1 MHPSSLIPLA
11 ALLVSAAFAAV
22 SLAWDSERRATRS
35 MGAIFGCTG
44 AWALIELLAAGET
57 DPSRALVW
65 LRWMH
70 LPLLLIGPSV
80 LWVMREISPRPPPQL
95 MRTVRLGALVAVALG
110 CFAAGHPKGLEGVVS
125 TPFGWMPVY
134 GAFSVWLIPLGT
146 LLPFYGAVSARLNAA
161 GEVRSDRDR
170 AQAMGLAVSISI
182 GIAALTEYLL
192 PLAGVPS
199 PRLGALATAL
209 CSAVLWLRALY
220 LSDDLSLTPQGI
232 SRAVLARLHDGVLLV
247 DPEGRI
253 LSTNQRF
260 LEMVDEPHGAIISSR
275 VADWLDVEASRLRAG
290 LEDSP
295 CFLRRREGAVLAVSL
310 SASVAHNGSGDRVG
324 TVLVVR
330 DRREIEALRARLVE
344 SGRLAAVGELAA
356 GIAHEVNNPIA
367 FIRSDLNLLSERLE
381 EIERQAARVPDAELE
396 LAVLAR
402 SRRRIATARDGID
415 RVATVVGDVRD
426 FAHAGGATQGGSDP
440 EAVIEAAMRLARME
454 RGDEVTMRI
463 AEVAGVGRI
472 ENGQELKQILLG
484 LLRAAADRLSKGG
497 AIELR
502 LRIDEHSLLIALHMG
517 PLGEGCDELLQTL
530 SRSGTLEAGYD
541 TCGFGIAAMGE
552 LLEGIGGRLEASGEE
567 DRTARVELVVPVVG
581 GDER

>member
-1 MHPSSLIPLA
+1 MHPSYLIPLA

-57 DPSRALVW
+57 DPARALVW

-95 MRTVRLGALVAVALG
+95 MRIVRLGALVAVALG
-110 CFAAGHPKGLEGVVS
+110 CFAAGHPKGLEGVVA
-125 TPFGWMPVY
+125 TPFGWMPVF
-134 GAFSVWLIPLGT
+134 GVFSVWLIPLGT
-146 LLPFYGAVSARLNAA
+146 LLPLYGAISARLNAS
-161 GEVRSDRDR
+161 GQVRSDRDR

-220 LSDDLSLTPQGI
+220 LSNDLSLTPQGI
-232 SRAVLARLHDGVLLV
+232 SRAVLARLHDGVLLL
-247 DPEGRI
+247 DPDGRI

-260 LEMVDEPHGAIISSR
+260 LDMVDEPQGAIISSGI
-275 VADWLDVEASRLRAG
+275 ADWLDVEPARLREG

-295 CFLRRREGAVLAVSL
+295 CSLRRREGAALAVSL

-367 FIRSDLNLLSERLE
+367 FIRSDLNLLSQRLE

-440 EAVIEAAMRLARME
+440 EAVVEAAMRLARME
-454 RGDEVTMRI
+454 RGDEITLRI
-463 AEVAGVGRI
+463 AEIAGVGRI
-472 ENGQELKQILLG
+472 ANGQELKQILLG
-484 LLRAAADRLSKGG
+484 LLRATADRLSKGG

-502 LRIDEHSLLIALHMG
+502 LRIDEHALQIALDVG
-517 PLGEGCDELLQTL
+517 SLREGCDELLQTL
-530 SRSGTLEAGYD
+530 SRSATLEAGDD
-541 TCGFGIAAMGE
+541 TRGFGIAAMAE
-552 LLEGIGGRLEASGEE
+552 LLEGIGGRLSASGGE
-567 DRTARVELVVPVVG
+567 DGTARVELVVPVVG